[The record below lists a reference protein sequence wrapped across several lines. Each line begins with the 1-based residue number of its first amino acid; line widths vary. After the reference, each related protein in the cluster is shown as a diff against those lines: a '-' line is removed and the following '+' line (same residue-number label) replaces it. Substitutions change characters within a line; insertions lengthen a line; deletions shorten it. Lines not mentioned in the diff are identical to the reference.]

1 MLATVD
7 EELDSRVRDKVDKI
21 AGRLTIFCLATMPC
35 YVVLRSHARTNTHKH
50 ARAHTH
56 TRTHTQTRACTRARV
71 IVRACVR
78 AELVGYLF
86 NVRWMDLRPA
96 PPDYQRS
103 RDLPNWAIFSR
114 GSRH

>member
-50 ARAHTH
+50 ARARALAHTH
-56 TRTHTQTRACTRARV
+56 AQSHVRVCTRVFACVCMHVCVRVRARACLCV
-71 IVRACVR
+71 FVRAC
-78 AELVGYLF
+78 
-86 NVRWMDLRPA
+86 D
-96 PPDYQRS
+96 RS
-103 RDLPNWAIFSR
+103 TT
-114 GSRH
+114 

>member
-50 ARAHTH
+50 ARAHT
-56 TRTHTQTRACTRARV
+56 RTHARTRKHARAHAHV
-71 IVRACVR
+71 
-78 AELVGYLF
+78 
-86 NVRWMDLRPA
+86 
-96 PPDYQRS
+96 
-103 RDLPNWAIFSR
+103 
-114 GSRH
+114 